1 VKRVSWSSSSIKAG
15 CLKITLRIL
24 PQNGT
29 VFSNQSHRCLAM
41 ITIYTSQPLKKF
53 KCFFHGYNLIF
64 ECAINLLTPEPENFQ
79 NTCVVEET
87 SPELLLARI
96 NNDY

>member
-1 VKRVSWSSSSIKAG
+1 M
-15 CLKITLRIL
+15 L
-24 PQNGT
+24 
-29 VFSNQSHRCLAM
+29 
-41 ITIYTSQPLKKF
+41 TIYTSQPLKKF
-53 KCFFHGYNLIF
+53 KSFSHGYNLIF

-79 NTCVVEET
+79 KTCVVEEA

>member
-1 VKRVSWSSSSIKAG
+1 VSWSSSSIKAG

-41 ITIYTSQPLKKF
+41 ITTYTSQPLKKF

-87 SPELLLARI
+87 SPELLLARL